1 MRRGINDVLLGQI
14 LIRNESREN
23 LLSEFATKSSDGI
36 RRIEEPDE
44 VRSKFFRDSD
54 RIIHSKAYTRYID
67 KTQVF
72 YLFENDHIT
81 HRVLHVQMV
90 SKIARQIGR
99 ALGLNEDLIEAIAL
113 GHDIGH
119 APYGHE
125 GETYLSE
132 LCKKQGIGGFHHNVQ
147 SVKFLDEIENQK
159 LTLQVLDG
167 ILCHDG
173 ESYDRLIRPDRNK
186 SWDVF
191 SREIEDKTYKNIEL
205 TPMTLEGCA
214 VRIAD
219 MISYVGRDIEDA
231 ITVGLITRDQIPK
244 NCTETIGNNNR
255 EIINTL
261 VIDVIEN
268 SYGEDCISF
277 SSEIWQALED
287 LRDFNLKTIYK
298 NPRVKTQSGKIRTM
312 YKFMFETFLEDMER
326 KNLNSNIYQHHVNYY
341 QSSSYGEKY
350 SKPEIVRDFIAGM
363 TDNYFYNTF
372 KELFLPNKCR
382 YTIDECEKTVILEED
397 RS

>member
-14 LIRNESREN
+14 LTRNESREN
-23 LLSEFATKSSDGI
+23 LLSEFATKSSDST

-99 ALGLNEDLIEAIAL
+99 ALDLNEDLIEAIAL

-132 LCKKQGIGGFHHNVQ
+132 LCKKHGIGGFHHNVQ
-147 SVKFLDEIENQK
+147 SVQFLDQIENQN

-167 ILCHDG
+167 ILSHDG
-173 ESYDRLIRPDRNK
+173 ESYNQVLTPNRNK
-186 SWDVF
+186 SWDILDK
-191 SREIEDKTYKNIEL
+191 EIEAKINENIEL
-205 TPMTLEGCA
+205 TPMSLEGCV
-214 VRIAD
+214 VRMAD
-219 MISYVGRDIEDA
+219 TISYVGRDIEDA
-231 ITVGLITRDQIPK
+231 IRMGLVERGDIP
-244 NCTETIGNNNR
+244 
-255 EIINTL
+255 
-261 VIDVIEN
+261 
-268 SYGEDCISF
+268 EDC
-277 SSEIWQALED
+277 
-287 LRDFNLKTIYK
+287 K
-298 NPRVKTQSGKIRTM
+298 
-312 YKFMFETFLEDMER
+312 
-326 KNLNSNIYQHHVNYY
+326 
-341 QSSSYGEKY
+341 
-350 SKPEIVRDFIAGM
+350 
-363 TDNYFYNTF
+363 
-372 KELFLPNKCR
+372 
-382 YTIDECEKTVILEED
+382 
-397 RS
+397 

>member
-1 MRRGINDVLLGQI
+1 MDETLLGQI
-14 LIRNESREN
+14 QVKNREREN
-23 LLSEFATKSSDGI
+23 LFSEFAMKSYDST
-36 RRIEEPDE
+36 RRIEEPDD

-99 ALGLNEDLIEAIAL
+99 AMGLNEDLIEAIAL

-125 GETYLSE
+125 GETYLLE
-132 LCKKQGIGGFHHNVQ
+132 LCKKHGIGGFHHNVQ
-147 SVKFLDEIENQK
+147 SVRFLDKIENQN
-159 LTLQVLDG
+159 LTLEVLDG

-173 ESYDRLIRPDRNK
+173 ESYDRFLRPNRNK
-186 SWDVF
+186 SWDMF
-191 SREIEDKTYKNIEL
+191 DKEIKNKTYKNIEL

-219 MISYVGRDIEDA
+219 MISFVGRDIEDA
-231 ITVGLITRDQIPK
+231 ITVGLITRNEIPA
-244 NCTETIGNNNR
+244 NCIEVIGNNNR

-261 VIDVIEN
+261 VIDVINN

-277 SSEIWQALED
+277 SREIWLALKEM
-287 LRDFNLKTIYK
+287 RDFNQETIYV
-298 NPRVKTQSGKIRTM
+298 NPRIKTQSGKIRRM
-312 YKFMFETFLEDMER
+312 YNFMFETFLEDMER
-326 KNLNSNIYQHHVNYY
+326 KNLKSNIYQHHMNYY
-341 QSSSYGEKY
+341 QSSGYVERY

-363 TDNYFYNTF
+363 TDNYFNNTF
-372 KELFLPNKCR
+372 KETFLPKKCR
-382 YTIDECEKTVILEED
+382 YTVEECEKSFILEVD
-397 RS
+397 

>member
-1 MRRGINDVLLGQI
+1 MRREIDNLLLGQI
-14 LIRNESREN
+14 LTRNESREN

-147 SVKFLDEIENQK
+147 SVKFLDKIENQK

-173 ESYDRLIRPDRNK
+173 ESYDRLLRPDRNK
-186 SWDVF
+186 SWEVF
-191 SREIEDKTYKNIEL
+191 GREIKDKTYKNIKL

-219 MISYVGRDIEDA
+219 MISYIGRDIEDA
-231 ITVGLITRDQIPK
+231 ITVGLITRDQIPE

-277 SSEIWQALED
+277 SSEIWRALED
-287 LRDFNLKTIYK
+287 LRNFNLKTIYV
-298 NPRVKTQSGKIRTM
+298 NPRIKTQSGKIRTM

-341 QSSSYGEKY
+341 QSSGYGERY
-350 SKPEIVRDFIAGM
+350 SEPEIVSDFMAGM

-372 KELFLPNKCR
+372 KELFLPKKCR

-397 RS
+397 

>member
-1 MRRGINDVLLGQI
+1 MRREINDVLLGQI

-23 LLSEFATKSSDGI
+23 LLSEFATKSSDGT

-132 LCKKQGIGGFHHNVQ
+132 LCKKHGIGSFHHSVQ
-147 SVKFLDEIENQK
+147 SVKFLDTIENQN
-159 LTLQVLDG
+159 LTLEVLDG

-173 ESYDRLIRPDRNK
+173 ESYDRFLRPDRNK
-186 SWDVF
+186 SWDMF
-191 SREIEDKTYKNIEL
+191 DQEIEDKTYKNIEL

-219 MISYVGRDIEDA
+219 MISFVGRDIEDA
-231 ITVGLITRDQIPK
+231 ITVGLITRDEIPA
-244 NCTETIGNNNR
+244 NCAETIGNNNR

-277 SSEIWQALED
+277 SSEIWLALES
-287 LRDFNLKTIYK
+287 LRNFNLKTIYE
-298 NPRVKTQSGKIRTM
+298 NPRIKTQSGKIRRM

-341 QSSSYGEKY
+341 QSSGYGERY
-350 SKPEIVRDFIAGM
+350 SEPKIVRDYIAGM
-363 TDNYFYNTF
+363 TDNYFNNTF
-372 KELFLPNKCR
+372 KESFLPTKCR
-382 YTIDECEKTVILEED
+382 YTMEECEKSVILEVD
-397 RS
+397 

>member
-1 MRRGINDVLLGQI
+1 MRREIDDVLLGQI
-14 LIRNESREN
+14 LTRNESREN

-99 ALGLNEDLIEAIAL
+99 ALDLNEDLIEAIAL

-147 SVKFLDEIENQK
+147 SVKFLDKIENQK

-173 ESYDRLIRPDRNK
+173 ESYDRLLRPDRNK

-191 SREIEDKTYKNIEL
+191 DREIEDKTYKNIEL

-219 MISYVGRDIEDA
+219 MISYIGRDIEDA
-231 ITVGLITRDQIPK
+231 ITVGLIARDQVPA
-244 NCTETIGNNNR
+244 NCTEAIGNNNR

-261 VIDVIEN
+261 VINVIEN
-268 SYGEDCISF
+268 SYGLDCISF
-277 SSEIWQALED
+277 NSEMWRALED

-298 NPRVKTQSGKIRTM
+298 NPRIKTQSGKIRRM
-312 YKFMFETFLEDMER
+312 YKFMFETFLEDMEL

-341 QSSSYGEKY
+341 QSSGYGEKY
-350 SKPEIVRDFIAGM
+350 SEPEIVRDFIAGM

-372 KELFLPNKCR
+372 KELFLPKKCR

-397 RS
+397 

>member
-132 LCKKQGIGGFHHNVQ
+132 LCKKHGIGVFHHSVQ
-147 SVKFLDEIENQK
+147 SVKFLDTIENQN
-159 LTLQVLDG
+159 LTLEVLDG

-173 ESYDRLIRPDRNK
+173 ESYDRFLRPNRNK

-191 SREIEDKTYKNIEL
+191 DREIEDKAYKNIEL

-219 MISYVGRDIEDA
+219 MISFIGRDIEDA
-231 ITVGLITRDQIPK
+231 ITVGLITRDEIPA
-244 NCTETIGNNNR
+244 NCAEAIGNNNR

-277 SSEIWQALED
+277 SSEIWRALED
-287 LRDFNLKTIYK
+287 LRNFNLKTIYE
-298 NPRVKTQSGKIRTM
+298 NPRIKTQSGKIRTM

-341 QSSSYGEKY
+341 QGSGYGVRY
-350 SKPEIVRDFIAGM
+350 SEPEIVRDFIAGM
-363 TDNYFYNTF
+363 TDNYFNNTF
-372 KELFLPNKCR
+372 KESFLPKKCR
-382 YTIDECEKTVILEED
+382 YTVEECEKSVILEVD
-397 RS
+397 

>member
-1 MRRGINDVLLGQI
+1 MDKKLLDRI
-14 LIRNESREN
+14 LEKNREQEGR
-23 LLSEFATKSSDGI
+23 LSAFATKGSDGI
-36 RRIEEPDE
+36 RKKDEPDD

-54 RIIHSKAYTRYID
+54 RIIHSRAYTRYID

-72 YLFENDHIT
+72 YLFKNDHIA

-99 ALGLNEDLIEAIAL
+99 ALDLNEDLIEAVAL

-125 GETYLSE
+125 GEVYLSA
-132 LCKKQGIGGFHHNVQ
+132 LCKKHGIGAFHHNVQ
-147 SVKFLDEIENQK
+147 SVRFLDKIEDYN

-173 ESYDRLIRPDRNK
+173 ESQDRALKPHRDK

-191 SREIEDKTYKNIEL
+191 EREIEDKTFRNIEL

-214 VRIAD
+214 VRVAD
-219 MISYVGRDIEDA
+219 MISFVGRDIEDA
-231 ITVGLITRDQIPK
+231 ITVGLITRDQVPE
-244 NCTETIGNNNR
+244 NCAEMIGNNNR

-268 SYGEDCISF
+268 SYGEDCITF
-277 SSEIWQALED
+277 GSEIWGALQD
-287 LRDFNLKTIYK
+287 LRYFNLENIYE
-298 NPRVKTQSGKIRTM
+298 NLRIRTQSGKIRRM
-312 YKFMFETFLEDMER
+312 YEFMFDTFLKDIEEENR
-326 KNLNSNIYQHHVNYY
+326 ESNIYQHHVNYY
-341 QSSSYGEKY
+341 SSGGYGERC
-350 SKPEIVRDFIAGM
+350 SAPGIVRDFIAGM
-363 TDNYFYNTF
+363 TDNYFNNSF
-372 KELFLPNKCR
+372 KELTYPKKCR
-382 YTIDECEKTVILEED
+382 YSIEECEGSILW
-397 RS
+397 

>member
-1 MRRGINDVLLGQI
+1 MRREIDNVLLGQI
-14 LIRNESREN
+14 LTRNESREN
-23 LLSEFATKSSDGI
+23 LLSEFATISSDST

-81 HRVLHVQMV
+81 HRVLHVQLV

-99 ALGLNEDLIEAIAL
+99 ALDLNEDLIEAIAL

-132 LCKKQGIGGFHHNVQ
+132 LCKKQGIGDFHHNVQ
-147 SVKFLDEIENQK
+147 SVKFLDKIENQN

-173 ESYDRLIRPDRNK
+173 ESYDRLLRPDRNK

-191 SREIEDKTYKNIEL
+191 GREIEDKTYKNIEL
-205 TPMTLEGCA
+205 RPMTLEGCA

-219 MISYVGRDIEDA
+219 MISYIGRDIEDA
-231 ITVGLITRDQIPK
+231 ITVGLITRDQIPE
-244 NCTETIGNNNR
+244 NCNETIGNNNR

-277 SSEIWQALED
+277 SSEIWRALED
-287 LRDFNLKTIYK
+287 LRNFNRNTIYV
-298 NPRVKTQSGKIRTM
+298 NPRIKIQSGKIRTM
-312 YKFMFETFLEDMER
+312 YKFMFETFLEDIKR

-341 QSSSYGEKY
+341 QSSGYGERY
-350 SKPEIVRDFIAGM
+350 SEPEIVRDFIAGM

-372 KELFLPNKCR
+372 KELFLPKKCR
-382 YTIDECEKTVILEED
+382 YTIDECEKSVMLEED
-397 RS
+397 

>member
-81 HRVLHVQMV
+81 HRVLHVQLV

-99 ALGLNEDLIEAIAL
+99 ALDLNEDLIEAIAL

-132 LCKKQGIGGFHHNVQ
+132 LCQSHGIGEFHHNVQ
-147 SVKFLDEIENQK
+147 SVQFLDKIENQN

-167 ILCHDG
+167 ILSHDG
-173 ESYDRLIRPDRNK
+173 ESYNQVLTPNRNK
-186 SWDVF
+186 SWDILDK
-191 SREIEDKTYKNIEL
+191 EIEAKINENIEL
-205 TPMTLEGCA
+205 TPMGLEGCV
-214 VRIAD
+214 VRISD
-219 MISYVGRDIEDA
+219 MISFVGRDIEDA
-231 ITVGLITRDQIPK
+231 ITVGLITREQVPESCAEVI
-244 NCTETIGNNNR
+244 CNNNR
-255 EIINTL
+255 DIINTL
-261 VIDVIEN
+261 VIDIIEN
-268 SYGEDCISF
+268 SYGMDFIKF
-277 SSEIWQALED
+277 SSEVWQALEK
-287 LRDFNLKTIYK
+287 LRDFNMEMIYTS
-298 NPRVKTQSGKIRTM
+298 PRLKTQSAKIKRM
-312 YKFMFETFLEDMER
+312 YEFMYETFLNDLKS
-326 KNLNSNIYQHHVNYY
+326 KNLDSNIYNHHINYY
-341 QSSSYGEKY
+341 KTGYSSRFSE
-350 SKPEIVRDFIAGM
+350 PEIVRDFLAGM
-363 TDNYFYNTF
+363 TDKYFNNTF
-372 KELFLPNKCR
+372 KELFLPKKCR
-382 YTIDECEKTVILEED
+382 YNIEECEKFVT
-397 RS
+397 

>member
-1 MRRGINDVLLGQI
+1 MRREIDDVLLGQI
-14 LIRNESREN
+14 LTRNESREN

-132 LCKKQGIGGFHHNVQ
+132 LCKKHGIGGFHHNVQ
-147 SVKFLDEIENQK
+147 SVQFLDKIENQN
-159 LTLQVLDG
+159 LSLQVLDG
-167 ILCHDG
+167 ILSHDG
-173 ESYDRLIRPDRNK
+173 ESYNQVLTPNRNK
-186 SWDVF
+186 SWDILDK
-191 SREIEDKTYKNIEL
+191 EIEAKINKNIEL
-205 TPMTLEGCA
+205 TPMSLEGCV
-214 VRIAD
+214 VRISD
-219 MISYVGRDIEDA
+219 MISFVGRDIEDA
-231 ITVGLITRDQIPK
+231 ITVGLITRGQIPES
-244 NCTETIGNNNR
+244 CAEVIGNNNR
-255 EIINTL
+255 DTINTL
-261 VIDVIEN
+261 VIDIIEN
-268 SYGEDCISF
+268 SCGMDFIKFNGEV
-277 SSEIWQALED
+277 WQALAK
-287 LRDFNLKTIYK
+287 LRDFNMEMIYTS
-298 NPRVKTQSGKIRTM
+298 PRLKTQSAKIKRM
-312 YKFMFETFLEDMER
+312 YEFMYDTFLNDLKS
-326 KNLNSNIYQHHVNYY
+326 KNLDSNIYNHHINYY
-341 QSSSYGEKY
+341 KTGYSSRFSE
-350 SKPEIVRDFIAGM
+350 PEIVRDFLAGM
-363 TDNYFYNTF
+363 TDKYFKNNF
-372 KELFLPNKCR
+372 KEQFLPKKCR
-382 YTIDECEKTVILEED
+382 YNIEECEKFVI
-397 RS
+397 